1 MNGRAT
7 VLIVVCLVMVF
18 PAQADE
24 WRSKAGSR
32 FGFETT
38 FEGVAMPGDFAKFAV
53 ALSFD
58 PARPVDGSLRV
69 TVDLAA
75 ADMGDPDMNAVLYEP
90 AWFDTQQFAA
100 ALYTSSEIVERSPG
114 QFLAKG
120 TLDLK
125 GIREPVEVPFAW
137 ERSGDAAVMTGELT
151 LDRTRFDVGSG
162 EWASGDA
169 IGIEVKLSFT
179 VQLELAR

>member
-7 VLIVVCLVMVF
+7 ALIVACLVMAF

-24 WRSKAGSR
+24 WRSKEGSR

-38 FEGVAMPGDFAKFAV
+38 FEGVAMPGEFAKFAV
-53 ALSFD
+53 AFSFD
-58 PARPVDGSLRV
+58 PARPGDGCLRV

-100 ALYTSSEIVERSPG
+100 AIFTSSEIVELAPG
-114 QFLAKG
+114 EFLAKG

-137 ERSGDAAVMTGELT
+137 DRTGDVAVMTGELE

-169 IGIEVKLSFT
+169 IGIEVKLSFR
-179 VQLELAR
+179 VQLEPAD